1 MASHSSPPSG
11 RTAVADDPDA
21 SRYIIELAGSRV
33 GHLDYRLAADE
44 MTMIHAEVDPAH
56 GGQGLGSALVRGA
69 LDDARA
75 RGLRVRPRCP
85 FVVDFLA
92 RHRDEYDELVA

>member
-1 MASHSSPPSG
+1 MASHPTSVPD
-11 RTAVADDPDA
+11 RATVADDPDA
-21 SRYIIELAGSRV
+21 HRYVIELDGSQI
-33 GHLDYRLAADE
+33 GHLDYRLAGAE
-44 MTMIHAEVDPAH
+44 ITMIHAEIDPSH

-85 FVVDFLA
+85 FVVEFLA
-92 RHRDEYDELVA
+92 RHPGEYDHLVV

>member
-1 MASHSSPPSG
+1 MESHPSPPPS
-11 RTAVADDPDA
+11 RAIVADEPDA
-21 SRYIIELAGSRV
+21 DRYVIELDGSRI
-33 GHLDYRLAADE
+33 GHLDYRLAGAE

-75 RGLRVRPRCP
+75 RGLQVRPRCP

-92 RHRDEYDELVA
+92 RHRGEYDDLVA